1 MNHFYKILCILCLC
15 TNQISAQQNISVK
28 ADKAALRQVVKLVE
42 AQVPY
47 TFLYDEQRISLNK
60 RISLDVTG
68 NLNSVLKAIEKA
80 AFVELQVSGKHIL
93 MKPSRTGLLSGRVID
108 EQGAPLQSVSVYL
121 PAMDQRFIT
130 GENGEFRFHYPA
142 TKTRNELLT
151 ISLLGRQEQRLQVD
165 LEPGERRLP
174 DVILPILSMG
184 LEEVSVAPTA
194 DSRLE
199 SNSSIYINREVI
211 LQSGALSLNDLLNLV
226 PGKKIE
232 APSLQ
237 RVQQANLRTANY
249 ATNSAASRDAFALN
263 NAFGVALILDGIALS
278 NNANMQT
285 RNVGMTGM
293 ENAGVF
299 GGASGL
305 TGGGNS
311 PGNYSGDYAFGGLD
325 LRQITTDNIESVEI
339 VAGVASARYGDLT
352 DGAIIINRMAGSSPL
367 HFQMQLR
374 DNATVYGMNKGF
386 QTKKFGG
393 FSFGAN
399 FTRSFEDNRDKLK
412 AYDRWGGNAMWT
424 IAGGRERAFTNTL
437 SVDYN
442 RNLDNIL
449 QDPDDPTGTFV
460 RFRTYNFSIANRA
473 NYRIDHGFI
482 SNIGLNMRYGQSY
495 QNTYKEQLMN
505 GTFVIYSDATEVG
518 VAQGIYG
525 PGTYTSISHI
535 EGKPIDF
542 TTRLDLTGRYYT
554 GDVAHQVQFGANYN
568 YSKNNGAGQIVD
580 PSRPN
585 SLASAA
591 TASNRSARYYD
602 YTQIRAQH
610 QIGLYA
616 EDVFQLDVAD
626 RPLHVRAGARM
637 DFFEKFVTVSPRANL
652 RYELN
657 SKWRVGL
664 AYGFSSKAPA
674 LAQLYPGPV
683 YYEIPLF
690 QYTAVTETGA
700 VDAAKSLYLLHV
712 DKFVPGNSTLKP
724 SKSQQFELS
733 TMYASNGY
741 RLAINVYDKRNYDG
755 IGTVRGFSQVLLDRY
770 ERNPDQTAEI
780 PYIINGTDLRR
791 LTRNEFRNGNKSYN
805 RGIEVLLS
813 TPKWEA
819 IQTVF
824 NLRGGFTHTEARPLT
839 SYNFLDFTNPGTD
852 PGYAVTGVYPSRLR
866 VTMTSN
872 AALTTS
878 THIPK
883 AKLIVNFTAEFN
895 ILNETK
901 TLATDGIPVGYY
913 TENGNYYLINEFDPE
928 NVQYRHLLQTQQLL
942 NNQNQPGL
950 YSNFHLNLSKEITER
965 LTVSFNVYNVFNYRP
980 QYLRS
985 DNTLIIPN
993 SKPTY
998 GAQLR
1003 LRL

>member
-15 TNQISAQQNISVK
+15 TNQLIAQQNISVK
-28 ADKAALRQVVKLVE
+28 ADKMALRQVVKLVE

-60 RISLDVTG
+60 RISLEVNGSLST
-68 NLNSVLKAIEKA
+68 VLKAIERA
-80 AFVELQVSGKHIL
+80 AMVELQVSGKHIL
-93 MKPSRTGLLSGRVID
+93 MKPSRTGLLLGRVID
-108 EQGAPLQSVSVYL
+108 EQGEPLQSVSVYL
-121 PAMDQRFIT
+121 PTMDQRFIT

-165 LEPGERRLP
+165 LSPGEQRLP
-174 DVILPILSMG
+174 DVTLPILSMG
-184 LEEVSVAPTA
+184 LEEVSVAPTT

-249 ATNSAASRDAFALN
+249 ATTSAASRDAFALN
-263 NAFGVALILDGIALS
+263 NAFGVALIMDGIAMS

-285 RNVGMTGM
+285 RNAGMTGM
-293 ENAGVF
+293 ENANVF
-299 GGASGL
+299 GSASGL
-305 TGGGNS
+305 KGGTNS

-424 IAGGRERAFTNTL
+424 IAGGRERAFTNTFTL
-437 SVDYN
+437 DYN

-460 RFRTYNFSIANRA
+460 RFRTYNFSVANRS

-518 VAQGIYG
+518 VAQGVYG
-525 PGTYTSISHI
+525 PGTYTSVSHI

-591 TASNRSARYYD
+591 TAGNRSARYYD
-602 YTQIRAQH
+602 YTQIRAQQ

-616 EDVFQLDVAD
+616 EDVFQIDLAD

-637 DFFEKFVTVSPRANL
+637 DFFERFVTVSPRANL

-700 VDAAKSLYLLHV
+700 VDAANSLYLLHV
-712 DKFVPGNSTLKP
+712 DKFVPRNNTLKP
-724 SKSQQFELS
+724 TKSQQLELS
-733 TMYASNGY
+733 VVYAAQGF
-741 RLAINVYDKRNYDG
+741 RLAMNVFDKSSYDG
-755 IGTVRGFSQVLLDRY
+755 IGTFRSFEVTALDLY
-770 ERNPDQTAEI
+770 KSNPNPNAEL
-780 PYIINGTDLRR
+780 PYVIDGKENYR
-791 LTRNEFRNGNKSYN
+791 LTRNEFVNGNKSKN
-805 RGIEVLLS
+805 RGVELLFS
-813 TPKWEA
+813 TPKWEP

-824 NLRGGFTHTEARPLT
+824 NIRGGFTSSNAQTLQVMR
-839 SYNFLDFTNPGTD
+839 DFTNPGTD
-852 PGYAVTGVYPSRLR
+852 PLYAVTGVYPARIR
-866 VTMTSN
+866 NTKVSN
-872 AALTTS
+872 AALTSS

-883 AKLIVNFTAEFN
+883 AKLLVNFTAEFN
-895 ILNETK
+895 ILNKTK
-901 TLATDGIPVGYY
+901 TLATDGFPTGYY
-913 TENGNYYLINEFDPE
+913 TERGEFVAIPTFDPT
-928 NVQYRHLLQTQQLL
+928 NTSYQHLLQTQELL

>member
-1 MNHFYKILCILCLC
+1 MRYFYRLLCILCLC
-15 TNQISAQQNISVK
+15 TSQANAQQNIVIK
-28 ADKAALRQVVKLVE
+28 AENLSLRQVVKQVE
-42 AQVPY
+42 AQVDY

-60 RISLDVTG
+60 RISLDVHG
-68 NLNSVLKAIEKA
+68 NLHSVLKAIERVA
-80 AFVELQVSGKHIL
+80 LVELQLSGKHIL
-93 MKPSRTGLLSGRVID
+93 MKPTRVGVLSGRVID
-108 EQGAPLQSVSVYL
+108 EQGVALQSVSVYL
-121 PAMDQRFIT
+121 PSMDQRFIT
-130 GENGEFRFHYPA
+130 GEDGEFRFQYLA
-142 TKTRNELLT
+142 AKKRQEIL
-151 ISLLGRQEQRLQVD
+151 IVSLLGRQEQRLNVE
-165 LEPGERRLP
+165 LSPGERQLD
-174 DVILPILSMG
+174 DVTLPILSMG
-184 LEEVSVAPTA
+184 LEEIAVAPTT
-194 DSRLE
+194 DQRLE

-249 ATNSAASRDAFALN
+249 ATSSAASRDAFALN
-263 NAFGVALILDGIALS
+263 NSFGVALIMDGVAIS

-285 RNVGMTGM
+285 RNAGMTGM
-293 ENAGVF
+293 ENANVF
-299 GGASGL
+299 GGVSGL
-305 TGGGNS
+305 KGGGNS

-374 DNATVYGMNKGF
+374 DNATVYGLNKGF

-393 FSFGAN
+393 ISFGAN

-412 AYDRWGGNAMWT
+412 AYNRWGGNAMWT

-437 SVDYN
+437 AVDYN
-442 RNLDNIL
+442 RNLDNVL

-460 RFRTYNFSIANRA
+460 RFRTYNFSVSNRS

-518 VAQGIYG
+518 VAKGVYG
-525 PGTYTSISHI
+525 PGTYTSVSHI

-542 TTRLDLTGRYYT
+542 TARVDLTGHYYT
-554 GDVAHQVQFGANYN
+554 GDVSHQLQFGANYN

-585 SLASAA
+585 SLSSAA
-591 TASNRSARYYD
+591 TAGNRSARYYD
-602 YTQIRAQH
+602 YTQIRAQ
-610 QIGLYA
+610 QQLGLYV
-616 EDVFQLDVAD
+616 EDVFQIAVAD
-626 RPLHVRAGARM
+626 RPLHVRTGARM
-637 DFFEKFVTVSPRANL
+637 DFFERFVTISPRANI
-652 RYELN
+652 RYELHPN
-657 SKWRVGL
+657 WRLGL

-700 VDAAKSLYLLHV
+700 VDAANSLYLLHV
-712 DKFVPGNSTLKP
+712 DKYVPTNNALKP
-724 SKSQQFELS
+724 TKSQQLEFS
-733 TMYASNGY
+733 AIYASEGF
-741 RLAINVYDKRNYDG
+741 RLAMNIYDKRSYNG
-755 IGTVRGFSQVLLDRY
+755 ISTFRRFEVTTLDQY
-770 ERNPDQTAEI
+770 KTNPDPTAEV
-780 PYIINGTDLRR
+780 PYVIEGTENHR
-791 LTRNEFRNGNKSYN
+791 LTRNEFVNGNKSWN
-805 RGIEVLLS
+805 QGIEVLLS
-813 TPKWEA
+813 TPKWSP

-824 NLRGGFTHTEARPLT
+824 NIRGGLTYTKAQPLQVMQ
-839 SYNFLDFTNPGTD
+839 DFTNPGTD
-852 PGYAVTGVYPSRLR
+852 AGYAVTGVYDAR
-866 VTMTSN
+866 VRNTVVSN

-883 AKLIVNFTAEFN
+883 ARLLVNFTAEFN
-895 ILNETK
+895 ILNK
-901 TLATDGIPVGYY
+901 TNTRASDGIPTGYY
-913 TENGNYYLINEFDPE
+913 TERGEFVTIPAFDPQ
-928 NVQYRHLLQTQQLL
+928 NSQYRHLLQTQESL
-942 NNQNQPGL
+942 NNQNQPGV
-950 YSNFHLNLSKEITER
+950 YSNFHLNLSKDISER
-965 LTVSFNVYNVFNYRP
+965 LTVAFNVYNVFNYRP

-998 GAQLR
+998 GAQVR